1 MSKKCFAGWENE
13 EARPGLIA
21 TGTMGFPPKHPLIK
35 NAIEWVQENEV
46 SFKKTNKMAWQ
57 NVGPGLLTRM
67 YNTKQYP
74 GLHIFPSYTFLPYHF
89 TNREYIGHGK
99 IYAYQEWGSTKQS
112 YETMNTVELQPQ
124 YFPPTED
131 KSVSIL
137 ISSYNTKAK
146 YIQDCLESIKCQQGH
161 FNMELVWINDGSNDL
176 NTKILKNLLDNFK
189 NTTRFTKVVYS
200 ENDGNQGLG
209 YTFNKGNILCS
220 NKIIFRMD
228 SDDIMVPNRLK
239 LQIEYMISN
248 PTVMICGGQIN
259 CFNNQ
264 SNSIS
269 ITSHKSLSLDEYIKN
284 PSHWFLN
291 HPTVCYRKKAILEAG
306 NYNINISRMAED
318 FDLWLRMLKK
328 YGYIHNMEEILLNYR
343 LHEDQLTHQGGKEGR
358 PYWHNLRTEMIQKI
372 IGI

>member
-1 MSKKCFAGWENE
+1 
-13 EARPGLIA
+13 
-21 TGTMGFPPKHPLIK
+21 
-35 NAIEWVQENEV
+35 
-46 SFKKTNKMAWQ
+46 
-57 NVGPGLLTRM
+57 
-67 YNTKQYP
+67 
-74 GLHIFPSYTFLPYHF
+74 
-89 TNREYIGHGK
+89 
-99 IYAYQEWGSTKQS
+99 
-112 YETMNTVELQPQ
+112 
-124 YFPPTED
+124 
-131 KSVSIL
+131 
-137 ISSYNTKAK
+137 
-146 YIQDCLESIKCQQGH
+146 
-161 FNMELVWINDGSNDL
+161 
-176 NTKILKNLLDNFK
+176 
-189 NTTRFTKVVYS
+189 
-200 ENDGNQGLG
+200 
-209 YTFNKGNILCS
+209 
-220 NKIIFRMD
+220 
-228 SDDIMVPNRLK
+228 
-239 LQIEYMISN
+239 
-248 PTVMICGGQIN
+248 MICGGQIN